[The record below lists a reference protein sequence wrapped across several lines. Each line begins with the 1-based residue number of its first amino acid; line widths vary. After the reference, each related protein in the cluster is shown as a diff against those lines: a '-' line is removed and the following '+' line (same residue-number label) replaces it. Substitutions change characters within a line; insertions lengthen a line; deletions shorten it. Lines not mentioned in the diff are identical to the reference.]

1 MTVTI
6 AIPDKIEHQ
15 LRNEWGADLSRRA
28 LEAVAIEGY
37 RTGALSIGQVA
48 ETLGISVYE
57 ADGFLKEHKIDLP
70 LTIEEFEQDQQALE
84 DLLSK

>member
-6 AIPDKIEHQ
+6 AIPDRIEHQ
-15 LRNEWGADLSRRA
+15 LRAEWGTDLSRRA

-48 ETLGISVYE
+48 ETLGVSVYE
-57 ADGFLKEHKIDLP
+57 ADGFLKKHRIDLP
-70 LTIEEFEQDQQALE
+70 LTFDEFEQDQATLE
-84 DLLSK
+84 RLLSK

>member
-6 AIPDKIEHQ
+6 AIPDRIEHQ
-15 LRNEWGADLSRRA
+15 LRAEWGTDLSRRA

-48 ETLGISVYE
+48 ETLGVSIYE
-57 ADGFLKEHKIDLP
+57 ADGFLKNHKIDLP
-70 LTIEEFEQDQQALE
+70 LSIEEFEQDQAALE
-84 DLLSK
+84 RLLAR